1 MIARKYGVVYTP
13 DRLADFAAELLCA
26 EIEKSE
32 FDSVNVLDPACGEC
46 ALLDSV
52 KKIKRNEYEYIGI
65 DVDKSAILSASSEYT
80 IINNDTILPK
90 NVRKRTAEFWTGK
103 LPTINAVIANP
114 PWSSEK
120 IYNRDDLRKAG
131 YELTAGQYDSF
142 VLFLEL
148 AYKIVCENGIFAF
161 IIPDS
166 IFDSQNENL
175 RRFLIRNTEIK
186 VIARLGEKLFD
197 EVNRATTI
205 IVCKKRKPT
214 VNGEVMFVGKDV
226 ADILGYQNGSRDI
239 NRHVDEDDRNKVMI
253 FDGNQDK
260 ETIIINES
268 GLYSL
273 ILSSKM
279 PNAKKFKHWV
289 TAEVLPA
296 IRKHGMYAIDE
307 ILENPDLAIAAL
319 TQLKEERERRKQLEC
334 LALVQRQQIA
344 EMQPKAS
351 YYDLILQNKNTVPIT
366 QIAKDYGMSGR
377 KFNELLHEL
386 GVQYKFRKTW
396 LLYQQYAECGY
407 TQSRTYAIDESRS
420 VMHTYWTQKGRLFLY
435 DLLKNEGILPVI
447 EQED

>member
-1 MIARKYGVVYTP
+1 M
-13 DRLADFAAELLCA
+13 ELQVFN
-26 EIEKSE
+26 STE
-32 FDSVNVLDPACGEC
+32 FGSV
-46 ALLDSV
+46 
-52 KKIKRNEYEYIGI
+52 
-65 DVDKSAILSASSEYT
+65 
-80 IINNDTILPK
+80 
-90 NVRKRTAEFWTGK
+90 RTA
-103 LPTINAVIANP
+103 
-114 PWSSEK
+114 
-120 IYNRDDLRKAG
+120 
-131 YELTAGQYDSF
+131 
-142 VLFLEL
+142 
-148 AYKIVCENGIFAF
+148 
-161 IIPDS
+161 
-166 IFDSQNENL
+166 
-175 RRFLIRNTEIK
+175 
-186 VIARLGEKLFD
+186 
-197 EVNRATTI
+197 
-205 IVCKKRKPT
+205 T

-226 ADILGYQNGSRDI
+226 ADILEYTNTAKAIRD
-239 NRHVDEDDRNKVMI
+239 HVDEEDKLTERIVLSGQNREVI
-253 FDGNQDK
+253 F
-260 ETIIINES
+260 INES

-273 ILSSKM
+273 IPSSKM

-289 TAEVLPA
+289 TAEVLPTV
-296 IRKHGMYAIDE
+296 RKHGMCAIDE

-334 LALVQRQQIA
+334 QTLIQRQQIA

-435 DLLKNEGILPVI
+435 DLLKSEGIYPLI

>member
-1 MIARKYGVVYTP
+1 M
-13 DRLADFAAELLCA
+13 ELQVFN
-26 EIEKSE
+26 S
-32 FDSVNVLDPACGEC
+32 
-46 ALLDSV
+46 
-52 KKIKRNEYEYIGI
+52 
-65 DVDKSAILSASSEYT
+65 
-80 IINNDTILPK
+80 
-90 NVRKRTAEFWTGK
+90 AEFGSVR
-103 LPTINAVIANP
+103 TI
-114 PWSSEK
+114 
-120 IYNRDDLRKAG
+120 
-131 YELTAGQYDSF
+131 
-142 VLFLEL
+142 
-148 AYKIVCENGIFAF
+148 
-161 IIPDS
+161 
-166 IFDSQNENL
+166 
-175 RRFLIRNTEIK
+175 
-186 VIARLGEKLFD
+186 
-197 EVNRATTI
+197 
-205 IVCKKRKPT
+205 T

-226 ADILGYQNGSRDI
+226 ADILGYTNPSKALAD
-239 NRHVDEDDRNKVMI
+239 HVDEE
-253 FDGNQDK
+253 DK
-260 ETIIINES
+260 LNNDSLSSLGQRGGWLINES

-296 IRKHGMYAIDE
+296 IRKNGMYAIDE

-319 TQLKEERERRKQLEC
+319 TKLKEEREKRKQLEC
-334 LALVQRQQIA
+334 QTRIQRQQIA

-407 TQSRTYAIDESRS
+407 TQSRTYAIDDNRS

-435 DLLKNEGILPVI
+435 DLLKNEGIYPLI